1 MGSTIKE
8 ILLGIPIVCFIFWV
22 FTAPLPQARIERV
35 CQPITWA
42 GNIVTST
49 TALTTDSHTST
60 SVRWSDKMNYSC
72 QYMVWRLFYQ
82 EEYNKAVE
90 AGLVKPA
97 EGASQANDAPTPEK
111 STTLPGK
118 GEEVP
123 QKPDAA
129 SQPAGDKK

>member
-8 ILLGIPIVCFIFWV
+8 ILLGIPVVCFIFWV
-22 FTAPLPQARIERV
+22 FTAPLPQNRIDRV
-35 CQPITWA
+35 CEPIHWV

-60 SVRWSDKMNYSC
+60 SVRWSDKLNYSC
-72 QYMVWRLFYQ
+72 KYMVWRLFYQ

-90 AGLVKPA
+90 AGLVQPA
-97 EGASQANDAPTPEK
+97 TGAAQANDAPTAEK
-111 STTLPGK
+111 TTTLPSK

-123 QKPDAA
+123 QKPNAA
-129 SQPAGDKK
+129 SSAAGAQK